1 MLFGMMW
8 WWIIP
13 LMFFMMMGGHH
24 RRRNRGGPR
33 DTERGEVAELRR
45 VVEEQRGYIEE
56 LEGRLARVEDGLD
69 FADYPHWQASRDV
82 RAKARQVKRCLC
94 REIRD

>member
-13 LMFFMMMGGHH
+13 LMVFMMMGGRH
-24 RRRNRGGPR
+24 RRRWNRDRSR
-33 DTERGEVAELRR
+33 DTGRDEVAELRR

-69 FADYPHWQASRDV
+69 FAERLLAERGV
-82 RAKARQVKRCLC
+82 AAGTR
-94 REIRD
+94 

>member
-13 LMFFMMMGGHH
+13 LMFFMMMGGRHH
-24 RRRNRGGPR
+24 RRWNRGRGR
-33 DTERGEVAELRR
+33 DIGRDEVAELRR

-69 FADYPHWQASRDV
+69 FAERLLAERGV
-82 RAKARQVKRCLC
+82 AAEAR
-94 REIRD
+94 

>member
-13 LMFFMMMGGHH
+13 LMVFMMMGGRHH
-24 RRRNRGGPR
+24 RRWNRGRDR
-33 DTERGEVAELRR
+33 DTGRDEVAELRR

-69 FADYPHWQASRDV
+69 FAERLLAERGV
-82 RAKARQVKRCLC
+82 AAGAR
-94 REIRD
+94 

>member
-13 LMFFMMMGGHH
+13 LVFFMMMGGRHH
-24 RRRNRGGPR
+24 RRWNRGGYR
-33 DTERGEVAELRR
+33 DVERGEVAELRR
-45 VVEEQRGYIEE
+45 VVEEQRGYIED

-69 FADYPHWQASRDV
+69 FAERLLAERAST
-82 RAKARQVKRCLC
+82 
-94 REIRD
+94 

>member
-13 LMFFMMMGGHH
+13 LMFFMMMGGRH
-24 RRRNRGGPR
+24 RQRWNRGGFR
-33 DTERGEVAELRR
+33 ETERGEVAELRR

-69 FADYPHWQASRDV
+69 FAERLLAERGAASS
-82 RAKARQVKRCLC
+82 AS
-94 REIRD
+94 

>member
-13 LMFFMMMGGHH
+13 LMFFMMMGGRHH
-24 RRRNRGGPR
+24 RRWNRGRDR
-33 DTERGEVAELRR
+33 DTGRDEVAELRR

-69 FADYPHWQASRDV
+69 FAERLLAERGV
-82 RAKARQVKRCLC
+82 AAGAR
-94 REIRD
+94 

>member
-13 LMFFMMMGGHH
+13 LMVFMMMGGRHH
-24 RRRNRGGPR
+24 RRWNRGRDR
-33 DTERGEVAELRR
+33 DTGRDEVAELRR

-69 FADYPHWQASRDV
+69 FAERLLAERGV
-82 RAKARQVKRCLC
+82 AAGTR
-94 REIRD
+94 

>member
-8 WWIIP
+8 WWLIP
-13 LMFFMMMGGHH
+13 LMFFMMMGRRH
-24 RRRNRGGPR
+24 RRWNRAGFR
-33 DTERGEVAELRR
+33 ETERGEVAELRR

-69 FADYPHWQASRDV
+69 FAERLLAERGAAAET
-82 RAKARQVKRCLC
+82 R
-94 REIRD
+94 

>member
-13 LMFFMMMGGHH
+13 LMVFMMMGGRH
-24 RRRNRGGPR
+24 RRRWNRGRETGR
-33 DTERGEVAELRR
+33 DEVAELRR

-69 FADYPHWQASRDV
+69 FAERLLAERGV
-82 RAKARQVKRCLC
+82 AAGTR
-94 REIRD
+94 

>member
-13 LMFFMMMGGHH
+13 LMFFMMMGGRHH
-24 RRRNRGGPR
+24 RRWNRSGLR
-33 DTERGEVAELRR
+33 ETERGEVAELRR

-69 FADYPHWQASRDV
+69 FAERLLAKRGAASG
-82 RAKARQVKRCLC
+82 ASA
-94 REIRD
+94 

>member
-13 LMFFMMMGGHH
+13 LMFFMMMGGRHH
-24 RRRNRGGPR
+24 RRWNRGR
-33 DTERGEVAELRR
+33 FRETERGEVAELRR

-69 FADYPHWQASRDV
+69 FAERLLAERGAASG
-82 RAKARQVKRCLC
+82 AH
-94 REIRD
+94 

>member
-13 LMFFMMMGGHH
+13 LMVFMMMGGRHH
-24 RRRNRGGPR
+24 RRWNRGRDR
-33 DTERGEVAELRR
+33 DTGRDEVAELRR
-45 VVEEQRGYIEE
+45 VVEDQRGYIEE

-69 FADYPHWQASRDV
+69 FAERLLAERGLAAGT
-82 RAKARQVKRCLC
+82 R
-94 REIRD
+94 